1 MTTERV
7 RAEIVQTGNAS
18 IKAGRIT
25 ISAPAERIFD
35 VLADPARHADF
46 DGSGTVEGKVS
57 GPDRLSQGATF
68 GMAMRIKLPY
78 RIKNTVVEFEE
89 PRRIAWRHTGRHR
102 WRYELEPIDATTT
115 VVTETFDGT
124 TAIFPPALKLM
135 NASENNQK
143 AILKTLVRLKEIME
157 SGS

>member
-1 MTTERV
+1 MTTDRV
-7 RAEIVQTGNAS
+7 RAEIVETGDAR

-25 ISAPAERIFD
+25 IAAPAQQIFD
-35 VLADPARHADF
+35 LLADPSRHADI
-46 DGSGTVEGKVS
+46 DGSGTVERSVS
-57 GPDRLSQGATF
+57 GPARLSQGANF

-89 PRRIAWRHTGRHR
+89 SRRIAWRHTGRHR
-102 WRYELEPIDATTT
+102 WRYELEPIDDATT
-115 VVTETFDGT
+115 VVTETFDGS
-124 TAIFPPALKLM
+124 TAIFPPALTLM
-135 NASENNQK
+135 NAAENNQK